1 MPVVKES
8 KYCLFLLIIIRQVI
22 IKFLLILSKNNF
34 FQELKQKIPTSKL
47 MEETFMSDQLMTQLS
62 NTPKSEKY
70 QQDKV
75 IVTQLVVYQIL
86 LILKTNYR
94 LIAAD
99 LSKQKDL
106 DADSRATQQIRFTC
120 KIKSTVQ
127 DRRVII
133 YHILEQLK
141 ETILEFT
148 KETKKVL

>member
-47 MEETFMSDQLMTQLS
+47 MEETFMSDRLMTQLS

-148 KETKKVL
+148 KETTKVL